1 MKVKIGKLAKMT
13 GCEVVTI
20 RYYEKEGLLKEP
32 ERTEGNYRVY
42 GEDAQERLRFIR
54 HCRQHGMKLSEI
66 RELLAFSDNPTFSCD
81 WVNNLIKQHIESVEK
96 QINDLTHLK
105 KHLESLYHKCDGGKK
120 SDCGIIKSL
129 IDGENCI
136 YCQKNKCK

>member
-1 MKVKIGKLAKMT
+1 MKVKIGELAKMT

-20 RYYEKEGLLKEP
+20 RYYEKEGRLKEP

-66 RELLAFSDNPTFSCD
+66 RELLAFSDNPTVSCD

-105 KHLESLYHKCDGGKK
+105 KHLESLYYKCDGGKK

-136 YCQKNKCK
+136 YCQKNKCQ

>member
-1 MKVKIGKLAKMT
+1 MKVKIGELAKMT

-20 RYYEKEGLLKEP
+20 RYYEQEGLLKEP

-66 RELLAFSDNPTFSCD
+66 RDLLAFSDNPTVSCD

-105 KHLESLYHKCDGGKK
+105 KTFR
-120 SDCGIIKSL
+120 KSL
-129 IDGENCI
+129 S
-136 YCQKNKCK
+136 